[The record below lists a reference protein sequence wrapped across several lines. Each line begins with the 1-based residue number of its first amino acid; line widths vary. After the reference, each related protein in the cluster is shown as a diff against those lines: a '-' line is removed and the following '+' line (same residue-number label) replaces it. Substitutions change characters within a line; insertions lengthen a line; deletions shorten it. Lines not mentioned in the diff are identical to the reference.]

1 MTSNAKKKEP
11 RGTTAKPRRKALAR
25 SIMPDTNAAPP
36 AVVAVISAFSGA
48 TEQRSNGD
56 TFETPACDTDDASR
70 IDEIADD
77 KLVREVGVEPVIE
90 EPARLPAQTPRHP
103 AIVTPTHNE
112 GSIGHH
118 LFEAASHLIEAGRLL
133 GLLIWVVANRRLA

>member
-25 SIMPDTNAAPP
+25 SVMPDTNAAPP

-56 TFETPACDTDDASR
+56 TFEKPACDTDDASR

-77 KLVREVGVEPVIE
+77 KLVREVGVEPVID
-90 EPARLPAQTPRHP
+90 EPARLPVQTPRQ
-103 AIVTPTHNE
+103 AVAEIRTHNDAP
-112 GSIGHH
+112 IGRH
-118 LFEAASHLIEAGRLL
+118 LFLAAVHLIEAGRLL
-133 GLLIWVVANRRLA
+133 GLLIWAAANRRLA